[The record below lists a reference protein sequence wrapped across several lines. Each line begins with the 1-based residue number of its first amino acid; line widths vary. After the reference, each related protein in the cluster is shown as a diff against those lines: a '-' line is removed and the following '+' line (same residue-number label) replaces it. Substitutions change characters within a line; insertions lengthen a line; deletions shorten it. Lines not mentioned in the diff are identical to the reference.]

1 MVNSLKEYIV
11 NQKTTG
17 AIWPSSSSLAKA
29 MANQKTLSI
38 SRSVVEL
45 GPGSGAITKQI
56 LARKPQ
62 NCTFFALEINPTFV
76 RKFKDN
82 YPDTIIHLDSAANL
96 QNYLKRHNLKHCD
109 TIISSL
115 PWTLLT
121 REMQDKI
128 FNAISASL
136 SPKGK
141 MFTYSY
147 FHGLLFPSGRRF
159 LKLLKQHFP
168 HIQKK
173 IVWRNIP
180 PAIVYECK
188 K

>member
-62 NCTFFALEINPTFV
+62 NCTFFNSCSKASKL
-76 RKFKDN
+76 
-82 YPDTIIHLDSAANL
+82 
-96 QNYLKRHNLKHCD
+96 YLLC
-109 TIISSL
+109 S
-115 PWTLLT
+115 
-121 REMQDKI
+121 
-128 FNAISASL
+128 
-136 SPKGK
+136 
-141 MFTYSY
+141 
-147 FHGLLFPSGRRF
+147 
-159 LKLLKQHFP
+159 
-168 HIQKK
+168 
-173 IVWRNIP
+173 RN
-180 PAIVYECK
+180 
-188 K
+188 